1 LLSKKHNNGFIWVK
15 LTIVIVILGILAAFI
30 SSRFVTVFDSQN
42 VVASKAVTKA
52 FEGGVNLVRLK
63 WADQG
68 SQGDSV
74 AVNGL
79 DVEVTADGWVK
90 QLNSNVAGCVSVWN
104 ELLQD
109 STAISI
115 YNSAVDVDGWSAGG
129 GPGLCYFI
137 NQNGAPFN
145 EDETPYFSYSNT
157 TGEVSRFNM

>member
-1 LLSKKHNNGFIWVK
+1 LLSKKHKNGFIWVE
-15 LTIVIVILGILAAFI
+15 LTIVIVILGILAVFV
-30 SSRFVTVFDSQN
+30 SSRFVTVFDSEN
-42 VVASKAVTKA
+42 VVASKAVTEA
-52 FEGGVNLVRLK
+52 FEDSVNLVHLK

-68 SQGDSV
+68 NQGNSV

-79 DVEVTADGWVK
+79 DVEVTSDGWVK

-109 STAISI
+109 STAIAI
-115 YNSAVDVDGWSAGG
+115 YNSAVDVDGWSTGG
-129 GPGLCYFI
+129 GPGLCYFM

-145 EDETPYFSYSNT
+145 EDETPYFSYSNA

>member
-1 LLSKKHNNGFIWVK
+1 LLSKKHKNGFIWVE
-15 LTIVIVILGILAAFI
+15 LTIVIVILGVLAVFVF
-30 SSRFVTVFDSQN
+30 SRFVTVFDSEN
-42 VVASKAVTKA
+42 VVASKAVTEA
-52 FEGGVNLVRLK
+52 FEDGVNLVHLK
-63 WADQG
+63 WAGQG
-68 SQGDSV
+68 NQGNSV

-79 DVEVTADGWVK
+79 DVEVTSDGWVK

-104 ELLQD
+104 ELLQG
-109 STAISI
+109 SPAIAI